1 MRLPAGT
8 FPMLATN
15 APYSDSYPHA
25 IVFGG
30 LLQQRIDAFVLLC
43 VTFCLT
49 PTLLLAGDESA
60 MNFEGLGAVFRSTF
74 SGS

>member
-1 MRLPAGT
+1 
-8 FPMLATN
+8 MLATN
-15 APYSDSYPHA
+15 APYSDSYLHA

-30 LLQQRIDAFVLLC
+30 LFRQRIDAFVLLC
-43 VTFCLT
+43 LTRCLM
-49 PTLLLAGDESA
+49 PALLAEGDESA